1 MKELKNIS
9 LLPYNTFGIDAKAKL
24 FIEYYSLDELRQV
37 LKEHKGEQILH
48 IGQGSNLLFTSDFNG
63 VILHSGMARAKFLDD
78 ETVEAQNGLRLD
90 DMIAQLTDMGYSGL
104 EKLSLIPG
112 EVGASA
118 VQNVGAYGCEA
129 KDVIVRVNTLNV
141 ETLEERVFTNEECRF
156 GYRDSI
162 FKHELKGKYIVTS
175 VVYKVKPGD
184 ATKTR
189 EEIIATR
196 MAKLPTVGEV
206 GSAGSFFMNPFVPE
220 EKVNELLKLYPDMP
234 HYPVGAPSVNQ
245 RSVCDGESGGTSCP
259 VDLAERYQHHNL
271 VAEREKIPAA
281 WLIEQCG
288 WKGKTLGGAQVWP
301 KQPLVIVNANNA
313 TPEDIIALA
322 ARIRDCVKDI
332 FGIEISPEV
341 IYI

>member
-1 MKELKNIS
+1 MTIKENIS
-9 LLPYNTFGIDAKAKL
+9 LLPYNTFGIDVKARL

-37 LKEHKGEQILH
+37 LREHKGEPILH
-48 IGQGSNLLFTSDFNG
+48 IGQGSNLLFTQDFDG

-78 ETVEAQNGLRLD
+78 NTVEAQNGLRLD
-90 DMIAQLTDMGYSGL
+90 DMIAQLTDMGYCGL

-118 VQNVGAYGCEA
+118 VQNVGAYGVEA
-129 KDVIVRVNTLNV
+129 KDVIDRVYTLDV
-141 ETLEERVFTNEECRF
+141 ETLEERVFTNAECKF

-175 VVYKVKPGD
+175 VVYKVKPGE
-184 ATKTR
+184 ASKTR

-196 MAKLPTVGEV
+196 NGKLPKVGEV

-220 EKVNELLKLYPDMP
+220 EQAKELLAQYPDMP
-234 HYPVGAPSVNQ
+234 HFPTPQGV
-245 RSVCDGESGGTSCP
+245 
-259 VDLAERYQHHNL
+259 
-271 VAEREKIPAA
+271 KIPAA

-301 KQPLVIVNANNA
+301 KQPLVIVNANHA
-313 TPEDIIALA
+313 SAQDIMDLA
-322 ARIRDCVKDI
+322 AQVSASVKEK
-332 FGIEISPEV
+332 FGIEIRPEV
-341 IYI
+341 NYI

>member
-9 LLPYNTFGIDAKAKL
+9 LLPYNTFGMNAKAKL

-48 IGQGSNLLFTSDFNG
+48 IGQGSNLLFTSDYNG

-220 EKVNELLKLYPDMP
+220 DKVNELLKLYPDMP

-322 ARIRDCVKDI
+322 AQISASVKDK
-332 FGIEISPEV
+332 FGIDIRPEV
-341 IYI
+341 NYI

>member
-1 MKELKNIS
+1 MKTYYNIS
-9 LLPYNTFGIDAKAKL
+9 LLPYNTFGIDAKAKT
-24 FIEYYSLDELRQV
+24 FIEYYSLDELRQA
-37 LKEHKGEQILH
+37 LTEHRGEQILH

-118 VQNVGAYGCEA
+118 VQNVGAYGVEA
-129 KDVIVRVNTLNV
+129 KDVIERVYTIDV
-141 ETLEERVFTNEECRF
+141 ETLEERVFSNAECKF
-156 GYRDSI
+156 GYRDSA

-189 EEIIATR
+189 EEIIETR
-196 MAKLPTVGEV
+196 NGKLPKVGEV

-220 EKVNELLKLYPDMP
+220 EQANALLKLYPDMP
-234 HYPVGAPSVNQ
+234 HFQSPITNDQSPMV
-245 RSVCDGESGGTSCP
+245 
-259 VDLAERYQHHNL
+259 
-271 VAEREKIPAA
+271 KIPAA

-301 KQPLVIVNANNA
+301 KQPLVIVNAHNA
-313 TPEDIIALA
+313 TAQNIMDLA
-322 ARIRDCVKDI
+322 AQVSASVKEKFNI
-332 FGIEISPEV
+332 AIHPEV
-341 IYI
+341 NYI

>member
-129 KDVIVRVNTLNV
+129 KDIIVRVNTLNV

-220 EKVNELLKLYPDMP
+220 DKVNELLKLYPDMP
-234 HYPVGAPSVNQ
+234 HYP
-245 RSVCDGESGGTSCP
+245 
-259 VDLAERYQHHNL
+259 

-313 TPEDIIALA
+313 SAKDIMELA
-322 ARIRDCVKDI
+322 AAVSASVKEK
-332 FGIEISPEV
+332 FGIDIHPEV
-341 IYI
+341 NYI

>member
-9 LLPYNTFGIDAKAKL
+9 LLPYNTFGMNAKAKL

-322 ARIRDCVKDI
+322 AQISASVKEK
-332 FGIEISPEV
+332 FGIDIHPEV
-341 IYI
+341 NYI

>member
-9 LLPYNTFGIDAKAKL
+9 LLPYNTFGIDVKAKL

-141 ETLEERVFTNEECRF
+141 ETLEERVFTNEECKY

-220 EKVNELLKLYPDMP
+220 DKVNELLKLYPDMP
-234 HYPVGAPSVNQ
+234 HYP
-245 RSVCDGESGGTSCP
+245 
-259 VDLAERYQHHNL
+259 

-322 ARIRDCVKDI
+322 AQVSASVKEK
-332 FGIEISPEV
+332 FGIDIRPEV
-341 IYI
+341 NYI

>member
-1 MKELKNIS
+1 MTIKENIS
-9 LLPYNTFGIDAKAKL
+9 LLPYNTFGIDAKARL
-24 FIEYYSLDELRQV
+24 FIEYYSLDELRTV
-37 LKEHKGEQILH
+37 LKEHKGEHILH
-48 IGQGSNLLFTSDFNG
+48 IGQGSNLLFTKDFDG
-63 VILHSGMARAKFLDD
+63 VILHSGMARARFLDD
-78 ETVEAQNGLRLD
+78 EKVEAQNGLRLD

-118 VQNVGAYGCEA
+118 VQNVGAYGVEA
-129 KDVIVRVNTLNV
+129 KDVILSVNTLDV
-141 ETLEERVFTNEECRF
+141 ETLEERVFSNEECRF
-156 GYRDSI
+156 GYRDSA

-189 EEIIATR
+189 EEIIQTR

-220 EKVNELLKLYPDMP
+220 EKANELLAQYPDMP
-234 HYPVGAPSVNQ
+234 HFPSPQGV
-245 RSVCDGESGGTSCP
+245 
-259 VDLAERYQHHNL
+259 
-271 VAEREKIPAA
+271 KIPAA

-301 KQPLVIVNANNA
+301 KQPLVIVNADHA
-313 TPEDIIALA
+313 TAQDIIGLTAKVSA
-322 ARIRDCVKDI
+322 SVKEK
-332 FGIEISPEV
+332 FGIDIHPEV
-341 IYI
+341 NYI

>member
-37 LKEHKGEQILH
+37 LTEHKNERILH
-48 IGQGSNLLFTSDFNG
+48 IGQGSNLLFTKDFDG

-90 DMIAQLTDMGYSGL
+90 DMIAQLTDMGYCGL

-129 KDVIVRVNTLNV
+129 KDVIERVYTLDV
-141 ETLEERVFTNEECRF
+141 ETLEERVFTNAECKF
-156 GYRDSI
+156 GYRDSA
-162 FKHELKGKYIVTS
+162 FKHELKGRYIVTS

-184 ATKTR
+184 AVKTR
-189 EEIIATR
+189 EEIIETR
-196 MAKLPTVGEV
+196 NGKLPKVGEV
-206 GSAGSFFMNPFVPE
+206 GSAGSFFMNPFVPAE
-220 EKVNELLKLYPDMP
+220 QANALLALYPDMP
-234 HYPVGAPSVNQ
+234 HFEVKPSNNLKQ
-245 RSVCDGESGGTSCP
+245 SQTTSN
-259 VDLAERYQHHNL
+259 YI
-271 VAEREKIPAA
+271 KIPAA

-313 TPEDIIALA
+313 SAQDIIDLA
-322 ARIRDCVKDI
+322 AQVSASVQEK
-332 FGIEISPEV
+332 FGITIRPEV
-341 IYI
+341 NYI

>member
-1 MKELKNIS
+1 MTIKENIS
-9 LLPYNTFGIDAKAKL
+9 LLPYNTFGIDVKARL

-37 LKEHKGEQILH
+37 LKEHRGERVLH
-48 IGQGSNLLFTSDFNG
+48 IGQGSNLLFTKDFDG
-63 VILHSGMARAKFLDD
+63 VILHSGMARARFLDD

-90 DMIAQLTDMGYSGL
+90 DLIAQLTDMQYCGM

-129 KDVIVRVNTLNV
+129 KDVILRVHAIDV
-141 ETLEERVFTNEECRF
+141 ETLEERVFTNAECKF
-156 GYRDSI
+156 GYRDSA

-184 ATKTR
+184 ASKTR
-189 EEIIATR
+189 EEIIETR
-196 MAKLPTVGEV
+196 NGKLPKVGEV

-220 EKVNELLKLYPDMP
+220 EQANALLKQYPDMP
-234 HYPVGAPSVNQ
+234 HFETPQGV
-245 RSVCDGESGGTSCP
+245 
-259 VDLAERYQHHNL
+259 
-271 VAEREKIPAA
+271 KIPAA

-301 KQPLVIVNANNA
+301 KQPLVIVNADHA
-313 TPEDIIALA
+313 APQDIIDLA
-322 ARIRDCVKDI
+322 AAVSASVKEKFNI
-332 FGIEISPEV
+332 TINPEV
-341 IYI
+341 NYI

>member
-1 MKELKNIS
+1 MRAVSNIS
-9 LLPYNTFGIDAKAKL
+9 LLPYNTFGIDAKAKT

-37 LKEHKGEQILH
+37 LREHKGEKILH
-48 IGQGSNLLFTSDFNG
+48 IGQGSNLLFTRDFDG
-63 VILHSGMARAKFLDD
+63 VILHSGMARARFLDD

-90 DMIAQLTDMGYSGL
+90 DMIAQLTDMGYCGL

-118 VQNVGAYGCEA
+118 VQNVGAYGVEA
-129 KDVIVRVNTLNV
+129 KDVIERVYTIDV
-141 ETLEERVFTNEECRF
+141 ETLEERVFTNSECRF
-156 GYRDSI
+156 GYRDSA

-175 VVYKVKPGD
+175 VVYKVKPGE

-220 EKVNELLKLYPDMP
+220 QQANTLLAQYPDMP
-234 HYPVGAPSVNQ
+234 HFATPQGV
-245 RSVCDGESGGTSCP
+245 
-259 VDLAERYQHHNL
+259 
-271 VAEREKIPAA
+271 KIPAA

-288 WKGKTLGGAQVWP
+288 WKGKTLGGAQVWS

-313 TPEDIIALA
+313 SAQDIIDLA
-322 ARIRDCVKDI
+322 AQVAASVQEK
-332 FGIEISPEV
+332 FGIEIHPEV
-341 IYI
+341 NYI

>member
-1 MKELKNIS
+1 MTIKENIS
-9 LLPYNTFGIDAKAKL
+9 LLPYNTFGIDVKARL

-37 LKEHKGEQILH
+37 LKEHRGERILH
-48 IGQGSNLLFTSDFNG
+48 IGQGSNLLFTKDFEG

-90 DMIAQLTDMGYSGL
+90 DLIAQLTDMQYCGM

-129 KDVIVRVNTLNV
+129 KDVILRVHTIDV
-141 ETLEERVFTNEECRF
+141 ETLEERVFSNEECRF
-156 GYRDSI
+156 GYRDSA

-175 VVYKVKPGD
+175 VVYKVKSGD
-184 ATKTR
+184 ASKTR
-189 EEIIATR
+189 EEIIETR
-196 MAKLPTVGEV
+196 NGKLPKVGEV

-220 EKVNELLKLYPDMP
+220 EQANALLKQYPDMP
-234 HYPVGAPSVNQ
+234 NFPSLQ
-245 RSVCDGESGGTSCP
+245 GG
-259 VDLAERYQHHNL
+259 DRGRL
-271 VAEREKIPAA
+271 VKIPAA

-301 KQPLVIVNANNA
+301 KQPLVIVNADHA
-313 TPEDIIALA
+313 APQDIIDLA
-322 ARIRDCVKDI
+322 AAVSASVKEK
-332 FGIEISPEV
+332 FGITINPEV
-341 IYI
+341 NYI

>member
-1 MKELKNIS
+1 MRVVSDIS
-9 LLPYNTFGIDAKAKL
+9 LLPYNTFGIDAKAKT
-24 FIEYYSLDELRQV
+24 FIEYYSLDELRQA
-37 LKEHKGEQILH
+37 LTEHRGEPILH

-63 VILHSGMARAKFLDD
+63 VILHSGMARAKF
-78 ETVEAQNGLRLD
+78 GLRLD

-118 VQNVGAYGCEA
+118 VQNVGAYGVEA
-129 KDVIVRVNTLNV
+129 KDVIERVYTIDV
-141 ETLEERVFTNEECRF
+141 ETLEERVFTNAECKF
-156 GYRDSI
+156 GYRNSA

-189 EEIIATR
+189 EEIIQTR

-220 EKVNELLKLYPDMP
+220 EQANALLALYPDMP
-234 HYPVGAPSVNQ
+234 HFPSPQGV
-245 RSVCDGESGGTSCP
+245 
-259 VDLAERYQHHNL
+259 
-271 VAEREKIPAA
+271 KIPAA

-313 TPEDIIALA
+313 SAQDIIDLA
-322 ARIRDCVKDI
+322 AAVSKSVQEKFNIAI
-332 FGIEISPEV
+332 HPEV
-341 IYI
+341 NYI

>member
-220 EKVNELLKLYPDMP
+220 DKVNELLKLYPDMP
-234 HYPVGAPSVNQ
+234 HYP
-245 RSVCDGESGGTSCP
+245 
-259 VDLAERYQHHNL
+259 

-313 TPEDIIALA
+313 SAKDIMELA
-322 ARIRDCVKDI
+322 AAVSASVKEK
-332 FGIEISPEV
+332 FGIDIHPEV
-341 IYI
+341 NYI

>member
-1 MKELKNIS
+1 MQVVSNIS
-9 LLPYNTFGIDAKAKL
+9 LLQYNTFGIDVKAKT
-24 FIEYYSLDELRQV
+24 FIEYYSLDELRQA
-37 LKEHKGEQILH
+37 LKEHKGERILH
-48 IGQGSNLLFTSDFNG
+48 IGQGSNLLFTKDFDG

-90 DMIAQLTDMGYSGL
+90 DLIAQLTDMAYCGM

-118 VQNVGAYGCEA
+118 VQNVGAYGVEA
-129 KDVIVRVNTLNV
+129 KDVIIRVNTIEI
-141 ETLEERVFTNEECRF
+141 ETLKERVFTNAECRF
-156 GYRDSI
+156 GYRDSA

-189 EEIIATR
+189 EEIIQTR

-220 EKVNELLKLYPDMP
+220 EQANELLKLYPDMP
-234 HYPVGAPSVNQ
+234 NFPSLQ
-245 RSVCDGESGGTSCP
+245 RGDRG
-259 VDLAERYQHHNL
+259 RL
-271 VAEREKIPAA
+271 VKIPAA

-288 WKGKTLGGAQVWP
+288 WKGKKLGGAQVWP
-301 KQPLVIVNANNA
+301 KQPLVIVNANHA
-313 TPEDIIALA
+313 TAQDIIDLA
-322 ARIRDCVKDI
+322 AAVSQSVKEKFNIDI
-332 FGIEISPEV
+332 HPEV
-341 IYI
+341 NYI

>member
-63 VILHSGMARAKFLDD
+63 VILHSGMAHAKFLDD

-220 EKVNELLKLYPDMP
+220 EKANELLAQYPDMP
-234 HYPVGAPSVNQ
+234 HFETPSPCRVKSSA
-245 RSVCDGESGGTSCP
+245 RSDALWSSVEHSGERC
-259 VDLAERYQHHNL
+259 V
-271 VAEREKIPAA
+271 KIPAA

-322 ARIRDCVKDI
+322 AQVSASVKEK
-332 FGIEISPEV
+332 FGIDIHPEV
-341 IYI
+341 NYI

>member
-1 MKELKNIS
+1 M
-9 LLPYNTFGIDAKAKL
+9 DVKARL

-37 LKEHKGEQILH
+37 LREHKGEPFLH
-48 IGQGSNLLFTSDFNG
+48 IGQGSNLLFTKDFEG
-63 VILHSGMARAKFLDD
+63 VILHSGMARARFIDD
-78 ETVEAQNGLRLD
+78 ETVEAQNGLKLD

-118 VQNVGAYGCEA
+118 VQNVGAYGVEA
-129 KDVIVRVNTLNV
+129 KDVILRVNTINV
-141 ETLEERVFTNEECRF
+141 ETLEERVFTNEECCF

-175 VVYKVKPGD
+175 VVYKVKPGE
-184 ATKTR
+184 ASKTR
-189 EEIIATR
+189 EEIIQTR
-196 MAKLPTVGEV
+196 MAKLPAVGEV
-206 GSAGSFFMNPFVPE
+206 GSAGSFFMNPFVPQQQAD
-220 EKVNELLKLYPDMP
+220 ELLKRYPDMP
-234 HYPVGAPSVNQ
+234 HFPVGTPSVNQ

-271 VAEREKIPAA
+271 VAERVKIPAA

-301 KQPLVIVNANNA
+301 KQPLVIVNADHA

-322 ARIRDCVKDI
+322 DAISKSVKDK
-332 FGIEISPEV
+332 FGIDIHPEV
-341 IYI
+341 NYI

>member
-1 MKELKNIS
+1 MTNYNFPI
-9 LLPYNTFGIDAKAKL
+9 PNTFGIDAKAKL

-37 LKEHKGEQILH
+37 LKEHKGERILH
-48 IGQGSNLLFTSDFNG
+48 IGQGSNLLFTKDFDG
-63 VILHSGMARAKFLDD
+63 VILHSKMARARFLDD

-90 DMIAQLTDMGYSGL
+90 DLIAQLTDMNYCGL

-129 KDVIVRVNTLNV
+129 KDVIVRVHTLDV
-141 ETLEERVFTNEECRF
+141 ETLKERVFTNEECKF
-156 GYRDSI
+156 GYRDSA
-162 FKHELKGKYIVTS
+162 FKHELKGRYIVTS

-189 EEIIATR
+189 EEIIETR
-196 MAKLPTVGEV
+196 NGKLPKVGEV

-220 EKVNELLKLYPDMP
+220 EQANALLKQYPDMP
-234 HYPVGAPSVNQ
+234 HFASPQGV
-245 RSVCDGESGGTSCP
+245 
-259 VDLAERYQHHNL
+259 
-271 VAEREKIPAA
+271 KIPAA

-313 TPEDIIALA
+313 SAQEIMELA
-322 ARIRDCVKDI
+322 AQVSASVKEK
-332 FGIEISPEV
+332 FGITISPEV
-341 IYI
+341 NYI

>member
-1 MKELKNIS
+1 MRVVSDIS

-37 LKEHKGEQILH
+37 LKEHKGERMLH
-48 IGQGSNLLFTSDFNG
+48 IGQGSNLLFTKDFDG

-118 VQNVGAYGCEA
+118 VQNVGAYGVEA
-129 KDVIVRVNTLNV
+129 KDVIERVYTMDV
-141 ETLEERVFTNEECRF
+141 ESGEERVFTNAECKF
-156 GYRDSI
+156 GYRDSA

-189 EEIIATR
+189 EEIIETR
-196 MAKLPTVGEV
+196 NGKLPKVGEV
-206 GSAGSFFMNPFVPE
+206 GSAGSFFMNPFVPQE
-220 EKVNELLKLYPDMP
+220 QANKLLKKYPDMP
-234 HYPVGAPSVNQ
+234 HFDTPQGV
-245 RSVCDGESGGTSCP
+245 
-259 VDLAERYQHHNL
+259 
-271 VAEREKIPAA
+271 KIPAA

-301 KQPLVIVNANNA
+301 KQPLVIVNANHA
-313 TPEDIIALA
+313 SAQDIMDLA
-322 ARIRDCVKDI
+322 AKVSASVKEK
-332 FGIEISPEV
+332 FNISINQEV
-341 IYI
+341 NYI

>member
-1 MKELKNIS
+1 MRVVSDIS

-37 LKEHKGEQILH
+37 LKEHKGKRILH
-48 IGQGSNLLFTSDFNG
+48 IGQGSNLLFTQDFDG
-63 VILHSGMARAKFLDD
+63 VILHSGMARARFLDD

-90 DMIAQLTDMGYSGL
+90 DLIAQLTDMQYCGM

-129 KDVIVRVNTLNV
+129 KDVIVRVNVLDT
-141 ETLEERVFTNEECRF
+141 ETLDQRMMTNEECRF

-162 FKHELKGKYIVTS
+162 FKHELKGKCIVTS
-175 VVYKVKPGD
+175 VVYHVSKGD

-189 EEIIATR
+189 EEIIETR
-196 MAKLPTVGEV
+196 NGKLPKVGEV

-220 EKVNELLKLYPDMP
+220 QQANELLQLYPDMP
-234 HYPVGAPSVNQ
+234 HFQSPQGV
-245 RSVCDGESGGTSCP
+245 
-259 VDLAERYQHHNL
+259 
-271 VAEREKIPAA
+271 KIPAA

-288 WKGKTLGGAQVWP
+288 WKGKTHGGAQVWP
-301 KQPLVIVNANNA
+301 KQPLVLVNANHASA
-313 TPEDIIALA
+313 TEIMELA
-322 ARIRDCVKDI
+322 KQISDSVYDRFNIRIN
-332 FGIEISPEV
+332 PEV
-341 IYI
+341 NYI

>member
-1 MKELKNIS
+1 MRAVSNIS
-9 LLPYNTFGIDAKAKL
+9 LLPYNTFGIDAKARL

-48 IGQGSNLLFTSDFNG
+48 IGQGSNLLFTKDFDG

-90 DMIAQLTDMGYSGL
+90 DLIAQLTDMQYCGM

-129 KDVIVRVNTLNV
+129 KDVIERVYTLDV
-141 ETLEERVFTNEECRF
+141 ETLEERVFTNAECKF
-156 GYRDSI
+156 GYRDSA

-184 ATKTR
+184 AAKTR
-189 EEIIATR
+189 EEIIETR
-196 MAKLPTVGEV
+196 NGKLPKVGEV
-206 GSAGSFFMNPFVPE
+206 GSAGSFFMNPFVSE
-220 EKVNELLKLYPDMP
+220 EQANELLKQYPDMP
-234 HYPVGAPSVNQ
+234 HFETPQGV
-245 RSVCDGESGGTSCP
+245 
-259 VDLAERYQHHNL
+259 
-271 VAEREKIPAA
+271 KIPAA

-288 WKGKTLGGAQVWP
+288 WKGRSLGHAGVHSKQALVLVNKGGATG
-301 KQPLVIVNANNA
+301 KEILTLCNAVR
-313 TPEDIIALA
+313 EDVLA
-322 ARIRDCVKDI
+322 K
-332 FGIEISPEV
+332 FGIKIFTEV
-341 IYI
+341 NIV

>member
-1 MKELKNIS
+1 MRVVYDIS

-37 LKEHKGEQILH
+37 LKEHKGKRILH
-48 IGQGSNLLFTSDFNG
+48 IGQGSNLLFTKDFDG
-63 VILHSGMARAKFLDD
+63 VILHSGMARARFLDD

-90 DMIAQLTDMGYSGL
+90 DLIAQLTDMQYCGM

-129 KDVIVRVNTLNV
+129 KDVIVRVNVLDT
-141 ETLEERVFTNEECRF
+141 ETLDQRMMTNEECRF

-162 FKHELKGKYIVTS
+162 FKHELKGKCIVTS
-175 VVYKVKPGD
+175 VVYHVSKGD

-189 EEIIATR
+189 EEIIETR
-196 MAKLPTVGEV
+196 NGKLPKVGEV

-220 EKVNELLKLYPDMP
+220 QQANELLQLYPDMP
-234 HYPVGAPSVNQ
+234 HFPSPQGV
-245 RSVCDGESGGTSCP
+245 
-259 VDLAERYQHHNL
+259 
-271 VAEREKIPAA
+271 KIPAA

-288 WKGKTLGGAQVWP
+288 WKGKTHGGAQVWP
-301 KQPLVIVNANNA
+301 KQPLVLVNANHASA
-313 TPEDIIALA
+313 TEIMELA
-322 ARIRDCVKDI
+322 KQISDSVYDRFNIRIN
-332 FGIEISPEV
+332 PEV
-341 IYI
+341 NYI